1 MIRLLHTLTRII
13 FVVIVLVVVV
23 GGAGAGA
30 VFAYYGRDLPS
41 LDKLDHYVPAVG
53 TKVYAGDGTLLADFA
68 TENRVFVPIGK
79 IPKLVKD
86 AFIAAEDH
94 DFYSHKGVN
103 PAAVM
108 RAAATDLFRLHKG
121 ERPIGASTITQQ
133 VVRHFLLTNE
143 VSISRKIKEILL
155 AYKINSQLSKDRI
168 LEIYLNETYLGAG
181 AYGVAAAAQT
191 YFQKPLDQLTLGE
204 IAFLAAL
211 PKAPNNYNP
220 VRFPKAAK
228 ARRDWVLMS
237 MAETG
242 AITKDQAKAAIAVP
256 LGVKLKPPE
265 PDRAVGYFTEEVRRE
280 LVAQFGEKA
289 VYEGGMTVHTSF
301 SSQYQAMADHAFHDG
316 LAAYDRRHGWRGPL
330 QHLATPAAAEAALS
344 HIDKDPGVATW
355 RLAAVTR
362 VDPTGAD
369 IVVKGGG
376 HARIPARELG
386 WAHRT
391 LPDQRLGAAPRTP
404 GEVLSAGDVIWVE
417 PLNTSTTVYNR
428 GRGQTEALYT
438 LRQVPDVDGGFV
450 VLDPK
455 TGRVMAMVGGWE
467 GAANGFNRAT
477 QAWRQE
483 GSAIK
488 PLVYVT
494 AMEQGFTPDS
504 VVDDSPISIPQGPG
518 LPAWTPSNYEGTSGG
533 PSTLRDA
540 LIHSKNLVTA
550 RLATMIGMPSIAK
563 TVESF
568 DIMDRMPLYYSMALG
583 AGDTT
588 LLRLTTAY
596 GMLDN
601 GGHWLLPS
609 MIDTV
614 QDRAGK
620 IVYQKGVG
628 SCAGCYV
635 AVKTTGAAD
644 PEFKASGA
652 PDPKTAGVKNAEF
665 AADTVLY
672 KPARPDPLVTP
683 AADYDILSMMQGVV
697 QQGTGIEVAAVGK
710 PLAGKTGTTNDFKDA
725 WFVGFSPD
733 LVAGGFVG
741 FDNPRTLG
749 GNETGGHVVAPIF
762 RDFMAAALKDQPA
775 TPFPEPPADM
785 APVAAN
791 RNSGQQPQNYGSTQ
805 PGSGDQAMQQQPQPP
820 RGRAYADDQPGA
832 GSSQDEA
839 NARGWYSYNQYM
851 QQHGRRSQDRD
862 QPAYPNPSQARYQDP
877 APPSEYIDGPDQSG
891 SQRYRADDRTTRSNR
906 PQPASA
912 DQDDDPNAPARYRRY
927 VPVAPPDTQ
936 QYRPAGTARSIG
948 ARTTTSSADAYSIA
962 TAGPAPAR
970 FGRRSRSRNGS
981 ATRMTITI
989 R

>member
-1 MIRLLHTLTRII
+1 MIRLLHTLTRVI
-13 FVVIVLVVVV
+13 FILVVLVVVV

-30 VFAYYGRDLPS
+30 VFAYYGRNLPS

-53 TKVYAGDGTLLADFA
+53 TKIYAGDGTLLADFA
-68 TENRVFVPIGK
+68 AENRIFVPIGK
-79 IPKLVKD
+79 IPKVVKD
-86 AFIAAEDH
+86 AFISAEDH

-108 RAAATDLFRLHKG
+108 RAAATDLFRLHHG

-155 AYKINSQLSKDRI
+155 AYRINSQLSKDRI

-181 AYGVAAAAQT
+181 AYGVAAAAKT
-191 YFQKPLDQLTLGE
+191 YFGKTLDQLSVAQV
-204 IAFLAAL
+204 AFLAAL
-211 PKAPNNYNP
+211 PKAPSNYNP
-220 VRFPKAAK
+220 LRYAQAAK
-228 ARRDWVLMS
+228 ARRDWVLSQMV
-237 MAETG
+237 ETG
-242 AITKDQAKAAIAVP
+242 AITRAQATAGIAEP
-256 LGVKLKPPE
+256 LGVTLKPADT
-265 PDRAVGYFTEEVRRE
+265 DRALGYFTEEVRRE
-280 LVAQFGEKA
+280 LIGQFGEKA
-289 VYEGGMTVHTSF
+289 VYEGGMIVHTSF
-301 SSQYQAMADHAFHDG
+301 SAQYQAMADKAFHDG
-316 LAAYDRRHGWRGPL
+316 LMAYDRRHGWRGPVK
-330 QHLATPAAAEAALS
+330 HFPTPAAAEAGLGQV
-344 HIDKDPGVATW
+344 DKEPGVATW

-362 VDPTGAD
+362 VDTSGAD

-376 HARIPARELG
+376 RARIPASEFA

-391 LPDQRLGAAPRTP
+391 LPDQRLGGAPRTP
-404 GEVLSAGDVIWVE
+404 GEVVAAGDVIWVE
-417 PLNTSTTVYNR
+417 PLNTSATVYGH
-428 GRGQTEALYT
+428 GRSQQTEPLYG

-455 TGRVMAMVGGWE
+455 TGRVFAMVGGWE
-467 GAANGFNRAT
+467 SAANGFNRVT

-494 AMEQGFTPDS
+494 AMDHGYTPDS

-518 LPAWTPSNYEGTSGG
+518 LPAWTPSNYEGTSDG

-550 RLATMIGMPSIAK
+550 RLATMIGMKPIAE
-563 TVESF
+563 TAQNF
-568 DIMDRMPLYYSMALG
+568 DVMDRMPLYYSMALG

-588 LLRLTTAY
+588 LLRLTNAY

-635 AVKTTGAAD
+635 DAKAAGATD
-644 PEFKASGA
+644 PEFKAAGA

-665 AADTVLY
+665 ADNTALY
-672 KPARPDPLVTP
+672 KPTRPDPLVTP
-683 AADYDILSMMQGVV
+683 QADYDIVSMMQGVV
-697 QQGTGIEVAAVGK
+697 QQGTGIEVASVGK

-725 WFVGFSPD
+725 WFVGFSPN
-733 LVAGGFVG
+733 LAAGGFVG

-749 GNETGGHVVAPIF
+749 NNETGGHVAAPIF

-775 TPFPEPPADM
+775 TPFPAPPGGV
-785 APVAAN
+785 APVVASYN
-791 RNSGQQPQNYGSTQ
+791 PGQQPQQQNYGWKQQQQNYGSTQ
-805 PGSGDQAMQQQPQPP
+805 EQPQPP
-820 RGRAYADDQPGA
+820 GGAYADDEPGA
-832 GSSQDEA
+832 GASQEQDEA
-839 NARGWYSYNQYM
+839 NSRGWYSYNQYV
-851 QQHGRRSQDRD
+851 QQHGRRGQDSDRA
-862 QPAYPNPSQARYQDP
+862 AYPYPNQAGYQYQYQDQ
-877 APPSEYIDGPDQSG
+877 APPSETVDGAIPTE
-891 SQRYRADDRTTRSNR
+891 SQRERADDRSTRSYR
-906 PQPASA
+906 RQPAYA
-912 DQDDDPNAPARYRRY
+912 EDDDPNAPARYRRY
-927 VPVAPPDTQ
+927 VPA
-936 QYRPAGTARSIG
+936 ARQPMPYG
-948 ARTTTSSADAYSIA
+948 QVVP
-962 TAGPAPAR
+962 GPFWGPGNDR
-970 FGRRSRSRNGS
+970 
-981 ATRMTITI
+981 
-989 R
+989 